1 MPNSFAHQSHLEYP
15 IAVSAAHSLKTWQAK
30 LKGAFMLFRIL
41 AVCVWAFSVGMVS
54 NAAAV
59 ADGFS
64 VNFAVFAFVLFT
76 AALVQGYPAHIVNE
90 IYDWKSG
97 ADRNVNLDLPARHDL
112 SEQNPEP
119 HREKKKTGGAKIFSG
134 GSKVI
139 AAGLMTVDDLW
150 RLFYLTTGVVA
161 ALALFVALFRSWQL
175 LLFLVPGFLFC
186 IFYSLPPFRFA
197 YRPFLGE
204 FLGGFAGIVLLVTG
218 GYFAQSGMLPLTTI
232 ILALSMGFMYAAIM
246 VFFHYLDY
254 ETDRLAD
261 PPKRTT
267 VVFLGL
273 EGSRIY
279 ALVCAGVGTLMML
292 YLSLTHHLQ
301 YLILVMQGLMIL
313 YCHWRVKPFD
323 ANSIVYWGKIL
334 TYFIL
339 IAGLIF
345 ATLIEPRFAFMLPV
359 YLLSFLA
366 HKRFG
371 KLRLKTQVVA
381 TS

>member
-1 MPNSFAHQSHLEYP
+1 LENVQL
-15 IAVSAAHSLKTWQAK
+15 INFDAMDRAASRPALSLKPWQVK

-41 AVCVWAFSVGMVS
+41 AVFVWAFHAGMIS
-54 NAAAV
+54 TAAA
-59 ADGFS
+59 ALDGFA
-64 VNFAVFAFVLFT
+64 VNFAVFVFVLVA

-90 IYDWKSG
+90 IFDWQSG
-97 ADRNVNLDLPARHDL
+97 ADRASGKWQVASGRGSKP
-112 SEQNPEP
+112 
-119 HREKKKTGGAKIFSG
+119 FSG

-139 AAGLMTVDDLW
+139 AAGLLTVRDLW
-150 RLFYLTTGVVA
+150 RLFYVTTGLVA
-161 ALALFVALFRSWQL
+161 ALALFVTTFRAWQL

-204 FLGGFAGIVLLVTG
+204 FLGGFAGIVLLVSG
-218 GYFAQSGMLPLTTI
+218 GYYAQTGILPLPTI
-232 ILALSMGFMYAAIM
+232 VLAFGLGFMYAAIM

-254 ETDRLAD
+254 ETDRFAD

-273 EGSRIY
+273 NGSRIY
-279 ALVCAGVGTLMML
+279 ACLCAGAGVLIML
-292 YLSLTHHLQ
+292 YLTLAHHLP
-301 YLILVMQGLMIL
+301 YLILTIQGLMIL
-313 YCHWRVKPFD
+313 YCHLRVQPDNAK
-323 ANSIVYWGKIL
+323 SVVHWGKIM

-345 ATLIEPRFAFMLPV
+345 ATSTEPRFAGMLPV
-359 YLLSFLA
+359 YMLGFWA

-371 KLRLKTQVVA
+371 KLRPKPHNLMA
-381 TS
+381 T